1 MCHDIDDRFN
11 RWLNVSYLKEKD
23 LSEFKLDSLVSES
36 VKNKFEIPGVEN
48 LPNGTVVHGNFLSNI
63 ARYFR
68 DFLDTDFKR
77 QRLPKRQLQRAD
89 RSGNLTGITISK
101 YPSLVQQIWGRLLE
115 PIGNGLELK
124 IDRGRHKAKINPQL
138 SDLIEKYIDIFP
150 AEKLQ
155 DMLSRGQKLA
165 RAAVSRYH
173 DDPEHCKAI
182 ILSELERDVIR
193 SIVVPLLKH
202 LEPYFDKQNIQG
214 LETVFDIEDELGKRL
229 VTQADEAIGAA
240 LNTAIIDKNF
250 GGYDQLISD
259 LLQQGSVQTK
269 CLEYFRSFAVSDF
282 YAELYELCATL
293 RVKENMDI
301 YLYVG
306 DLNFNR
312 ISYPLFYL
320 PLHLTPKESVFQIH
334 IDPHLYINKK
344 AVDFLS
350 QEIARSENRTPR
362 TLVEDR
368 ILYIAPDQSLAKVM
382 QGLADKWTSDLSLRP
397 SIDFINAV
405 VQMAKSSQIAMT
417 NRLHFA
423 AFDKSDESLL
433 NDYEALLG
441 MLDSDNPLAAD
452 FRNIVERFLSKD
464 PISVT
469 NLIDQEWDEY
479 PIEDR
484 LVYNSPIP
492 LNEEQRRVQMALRQN
507 NCRFVVVQG
516 PPGTGKSHTI
526 TAIAF
531 DVILNNQNVLILSDK
546 KEALD
551 VVEDKIKQTLNTV
564 RLDNTFQN
572 PILRLGKSSNTYH
585 KIVSNQAI
593 DKIKTHYRVAKAKQ
607 KELNE
612 SIQSEQKQLKNY
624 IKQTSAT
631 YEQIDIQSIFQ
642 LVQSEKKIGADAAHI
657 VPLLLD
663 TDTNKILRFV
673 RELIDLLSAD
683 DQKAFQILQAAT
695 GQPSLNNLDELL
707 QTMLLLID
715 VSQPDQLT
723 QTGLR
728 LFNQFEDQGLD
739 AFAEILQLYEEC
751 RWPIVGFLFKKNKA
765 RKIDCLASEKLSLRS
780 YLNLHQNLREL
791 RSAYEYLNNLN
802 QLLIQRRGNGAFLTY
817 AFQVLSQEYL
827 CNPDRVRNCIGYLS
841 NILEFTNKDPDT
853 AHILCLDTKNLSLW
867 LQETK
872 QGAAHML
879 QKALWLQ
886 PQFNSVREH
895 FIALPQYDYSSE
907 KSKLESL
914 HTKVLADTIDE
925 RVIEFH
931 EAKRATART
940 IRDIIRKKQK
950 FPTNLFDDLKKAFP
964 CIIANI
970 RDYAEYMP
978 LAPELFDLIII
989 DEASQVSIAQAF
1001 PAMLRAKKMVVLGDA
1016 KQFSNV
1022 KTTNASKAINNQ
1034 YVTAIQD
1041 DYIRNNEVDANVLN
1055 RLSKFNIKTSI
1066 LDFVEM
1072 LTNYSSLLKKH
1083 FRGYKEHIS
1092 YSSKFFY
1099 DGQLQAVKIRGLP
1112 VSDVL
1117 EFAFIED
1124 DGKASLRGN
1133 VNELEAN
1140 YILDQIEHLLDWDDA
1155 PSVGIITPF
1164 TDQQRYL
1171 SKRINDH
1178 LLGQKMY
1185 ERLKLK
1191 CMTFDSCQG
1200 EERDYVYYSMVATT
1214 SHDRLYG
1221 IFPKGSAR
1229 EGDPEEALR
1238 LQRLNVGFSRVKEKM
1253 ILVLSKSISDY
1264 SGAIG
1269 EALRHYD
1276 SVLRSAEAVPT
1287 AQDVDP
1293 KSPMEATLL
1302 EWLQQT
1308 AFYQE
1313 NHDQLEIVPQFPI
1326 GEYLSQLDPSYS
1338 YPAYRV
1344 DFLLKYRTGER
1355 IYQLI
1360 IEYDGFKEH
1369 FTNLSEVAAAN
1380 YTHYYKAEDV
1390 EREKILESYGYRM
1403 LRVNRFNMGRDPV
1416 STLSERLMKLTNDI
1430 IDRDAPHE
1438 LVKDFHKIF
1447 DEVQNDDRRVCNKC
1461 GQPKPLEAF
1470 KDVSLKSGY
1479 GRLCMKC
1486 KGSDTTKIKA
1496 KILKNENQNS
1506 PCQKCGSAMV
1516 LRQGRYGRFYGCSKF
1531 PACKGTRNI
1540 R

>member
-1 MCHDIDDRFN
+1 MED
-11 RWLNVSYLKEKD
+11 
-23 LSEFKLDSLVSES
+23 
-36 VKNKFEIPGVEN
+36 
-48 LPNGTVVHGNFLSNI
+48 LPNGAVVQGNFLSNI

-89 RSGNLTGITISK
+89 RSGNLTGVTISK
-101 YPSLVQQIWGRLLE
+101 YPTLVLQIWKRLLE

-124 IDRGRHKAKINPQL
+124 IVRGRHTARINPQL
-138 SDLIEKYIDIFP
+138 SDLIEKYIDIIP
-150 AEKLQ
+150 TEKLQ
-155 DMLSRGQKLA
+155 ALLSRGQNLA
-165 RAAVSRYH
+165 RTAISRHH
-173 DDPEHCKAI
+173 DDPERCKAI
-182 ILSELERDVIR
+182 ILSGLERDIIR

-214 LETVFDIEDELGKRL
+214 FETVFDIEDELGKRL

-240 LNTAIIDKNF
+240 LNTAIIEKNF
-250 GGYDQLISD
+250 EGYDQLISD

-269 CLEYFRSFAVSDF
+269 CLEYFSAFAVSDI
-282 YAELYELCATL
+282 YAELYELTATL
-293 RVKENMDI
+293 RIKENMDI

-320 PLHLTPKESVFQIH
+320 PLHLTQKESTFQIH

-344 AVDFLS
+344 AIDYLA
-350 QEIARSENRTPR
+350 QETARAENRTPR

-368 ILYIAPDQSLAKVM
+368 ILYLTPSQSMAKVM
-382 QGLADKWTSDLSLRP
+382 QGLADKWISDLSLRP
-397 SIDFINAV
+397 AIDFIHPKE
-405 VQMAKSSQIAMT
+405 QIAKSSQIAMT
-417 NRLHFA
+417 NRLYFS

-441 MLDSDNPLAAD
+441 MLDSDDPLATD
-452 FRNIVERFLSKD
+452 FRDIVERFLSTD

-469 NLIDQEWDEY
+469 NQIDKEWDEY

-484 LVYNSPIP
+484 LVYKSPIP
-492 LNEEQRRVQMALRQN
+492 LNEEQRRVQMAIRQN
-507 NCRFVVVQG
+507 DCRFVVVQG

-551 VVEDKIKQTLNTV
+551 VVEDKIKQTLNNV
-564 RLDNTFQN
+564 RLDTTFQN

-585 KIVSNQAI
+585 KIVSTQAI
-593 DKIKTHYRVAKAKQ
+593 DKIKTHYRVAKAKH

-612 SIQSEQKQLKNY
+612 SIQSEQTQLKNH

-631 YEQIDIQSIFQ
+631 YQQINIQRIFQ
-642 LVQSEKKIGADAAHI
+642 LIQSEKQIGPDAVHI

-663 TDTNKILRFV
+663 IDTNKILSCV

-683 DQKAFQILQAAT
+683 GQKVFQILQAAT
-695 GQPSLNNLDELL
+695 DQPSLNKLDELL

-715 VSQPDQLT
+715 VSRPDPLT

-739 AFAEILQLYEEC
+739 AFTEILQLYEEC
-751 RWPIVGFLFKKNKA
+751 RWPIVGFFFTRKRA
-765 RKIDCLASEKLSLRS
+765 RKIDRLASEKFSLRA
-780 YLNLHQNLREL
+780 YLNLHQHLREL
-791 RSAYEYLNNLN
+791 KSAHEYLSSIH
-802 QLLIQRRGNGAFLTY
+802 QLFIQRRGNGAFLTY
-817 AFQVLSQEYL
+817 AFQIMSQGYL
-827 CNPDRVRNCIGYLS
+827 CNPDRVRSCIGHLS
-841 NILEFTNKDPDT
+841 KVLAFIDKNPDT
-853 AHILCLDTKNLSLW
+853 AKVLSLDTKDLSPW
-867 LQETK
+867 IQETK
-872 QGAAHML
+872 QGEAQML
-879 QKALWLQ
+879 LQALWLQ
-886 PQFNSVREH
+886 PQFNSVREP

-914 HTKVLADTIDE
+914 HTRVLADTIDE

-931 EAKRATART
+931 EAKRATSRI

-950 FPTNLFDDLKKAFP
+950 FPTNLFIDLKKAFP

-1034 YVTAIQD
+1034 YVTALQD

-1072 LTNYSSLLKKH
+1072 LANYSSLLKKH

-1092 YSSKFFY
+1092 YSSSFFY
-1099 DGQLQAVKIRGLP
+1099 DRQLQAVKIRGLP

-1124 DGKASLRGN
+1124 DGRATIRGN
-1133 VNELEAN
+1133 ANELEAN
-1140 YILDQIEHLLDWDDA
+1140 YILNQIELLLDWDDA

-1178 LLGQKMY
+1178 PLGQEMY

-1229 EGDPEEALR
+1229 VGDPEEALR

-1253 ILVLSKSISDY
+1253 IFVLSKSISDY
-1264 SGAIG
+1264 SGALG

-1276 SVLRSAEAVPT
+1276 SVLRAAEAAPT

-1293 KSPMEATLL
+1293 KSPMEAKLL

-1326 GEYLSQLDPSYS
+1326 GEYLSQLDPGYNH
-1338 YPAYRV
+1338 PAYRV

-1355 IYQLI
+1355 IHQLI
-1360 IEYDGFKEH
+1360 VEYDGFKEH
-1369 FTNLSEVAAAN
+1369 FTNLSEVAATN

-1416 STLSERLMKLTNDI
+1416 VTLSDRLIKLTKDI

-1438 LVKDFHKIF
+1438 LVEDLHNIV
-1447 DEVQNDDRRVCNKC
+1447 DEVQNGDRRVCKKC
-1461 GQPKPLEAF
+1461 GEPKPLDAF
-1470 KDVSLKSGY
+1470 KDNNLKTGY
-1479 GRLCMKC
+1479 GRVCIKC
-1486 KGSDTTKIKA
+1486 KGLDTHKRNARIS
-1496 KILKNENQNS
+1496 KNETQNI
-1506 PCQKCGSAMV
+1506 PCPRCGNAMV
-1516 LRQGRYGRFYGCSKF
+1516 LRQGRYGRFYGCSRY
-1531 PACKGTRNI
+1531 PVCRGTRNI

>member
-1 MCHDIDDRFN
+1 
-11 RWLNVSYLKEKD
+11 
-23 LSEFKLDSLVSES
+23 LSEIKSDPSISES
-36 VKNKFEIPGVEN
+36 DNNDIEIPEMED
-48 LPNGTVVHGNFLSNI
+48 LPNGAVVQGNFLSNI

-101 YPSLVQQIWGRLLE
+101 YPTLVLQIWKRLLE
-115 PIGNGLELK
+115 PIGNGLEIK
-124 IDRGRHKAKINPQL
+124 IVRGRHKARINPQL
-138 SDLIEKYIDIFP
+138 SDLIEKYIDIIP
-150 AEKLQ
+150 TEKLQ
-155 DMLSRGQKLA
+155 ALLSRGQNLA
-165 RAAVSRYH
+165 RTAISRHH
-173 DDPEHCKAI
+173 DDPERCKAI
-182 ILSELERDVIR
+182 ILSGLERDVIR

-214 LETVFDIEDELGKRL
+214 FETVFDIEDELGKRL

-240 LNTAIIDKNF
+240 LNTAIIEKNF
-250 GGYDQLISD
+250 EGYDQLISD

-269 CLEYFRSFAVSDF
+269 CLEYFSAFAVSDI
-282 YAELYELCATL
+282 YAELYELTATL
-293 RVKENMDI
+293 RIKENMDI

-320 PLHLTPKESVFQIH
+320 PLHLTQKESTFQIH

-344 AVDFLS
+344 AIDYLA
-350 QEIARSENRTPR
+350 QETARAENRTPR

-368 ILYIAPDQSLAKVM
+368 ILYLTPNQSLAKVM
-382 QGLADKWTSDLSLRP
+382 QGLADKWISDLSLRP
-397 SIDFINAV
+397 AIDFINPKE
-405 VQMAKSSQIAMT
+405 QIAKSSQIAMT

-441 MLDSDNPLAAD
+441 MLDSDDPLATD
-452 FRNIVERFLSKD
+452 FRNIVERFLSTD
-464 PISVT
+464 PSSVT
-469 NLIDQEWDEY
+469 NLIDKEWDEY

-484 LVYNSPIP
+484 LVYKSPIP
-492 LNEEQRRVQMALRQN
+492 LNEEQRRVQMAIRQN
-507 NCRFVVVQG
+507 DCRFVVVQG

-551 VVEDKIKQTLNTV
+551 VVEDKIKQTLNNV
-564 RLDNTFQN
+564 RLDTTFQN

-585 KIVSNQAI
+585 KIVSTQAI

-612 SIQSEQKQLKNY
+612 SIQSEQTQLKNH

-631 YEQIDIQSIFQ
+631 YQQINIQRIFQ
-642 LVQSEKKIGADAAHI
+642 LIQSEKQIGPDAVHI

-663 TDTNKILRFV
+663 IDTNKILSCI
-673 RELIDLLSAD
+673 RELIDLLSTD
-683 DQKAFQILQAAT
+683 GQKAFQILQAST
-695 GQPSLNNLDELL
+695 DQPSLNKLDELL

-715 VSQPDQLT
+715 VSRPDPLT
-723 QTGLR
+723 QTGLQ
-728 LFNQFEDQGLD
+728 LFNQFENQGLD
-739 AFAEILQLYEEC
+739 AFTEILQLYEEC
-751 RWPIVGFLFKKNKA
+751 RWPIIGFFFTRKRA
-765 RKIDCLASEKLSLRS
+765 RKIDRLASEKLSLRA
-780 YLNLHQNLREL
+780 YLNLHQHLREL
-791 RSAYEYLNNLN
+791 KSAHEYLSNIH
-802 QLLIQRRGNGAFLTY
+802 QLFIQRRGNGAFLTY
-817 AFQVLSQEYL
+817 AFQIMSQGYI
-827 CNPDRVRNCIGYLS
+827 CNPDQVRGCIGYLS
-841 NILEFTNKDPDT
+841 KVLAFIDKNPEAAKVLS
-853 AHILCLDTKNLSLW
+853 LDTKDLSPW

-872 QGAAHML
+872 QGEAKML
-879 QKALWLQ
+879 LQALWLQ
-886 PQFNSVREH
+886 PQFNSVREP
-895 FIALPQYDYSSE
+895 FIALPHYDYSSE

-914 HTKVLADTIDE
+914 HTRILADTIDE

-931 EAKRATART
+931 EAKRATSRI

-950 FPTNLFDDLKKAFP
+950 FPTNLFADLKKAFP

-1041 DYIRNNEVDANVLN
+1041 DYIRNNEVDANVSN

-1072 LTNYSSLLKKH
+1072 LANYSSLLKKH

-1092 YSSKFFY
+1092 YSSSFFY
-1099 DGQLQAVKIRGLP
+1099 DHQLQAVKIRGLP

-1117 EFAFIED
+1117 EFALVED
-1124 DGKASLRGN
+1124 DGKATIRGN
-1133 VNELEAN
+1133 ANELEAK
-1140 YILDQIEHLLDWDDA
+1140 YILNQIELLLDWDDA

-1171 SKRINDH
+1171 SKCINDH
-1178 LLGQKMY
+1178 PLGQEMY

-1229 EGDPEEALR
+1229 VGDPEEALR

-1253 ILVLSKSISDY
+1253 IFVLSKSISEY
-1264 SGAIG
+1264 SGALG

-1276 SVLRSAEAVPT
+1276 SVLRAAEAVPT

-1293 KSPMEATLL
+1293 KSPMEAKLL

-1326 GEYLSQLDPSYS
+1326 GEYLSQLDPGYNH
-1338 YPAYRV
+1338 PAYRV

-1355 IYQLI
+1355 IHQLI
-1360 IEYDGFKEH
+1360 IEYDGFEEH

-1416 STLSERLMKLTNDI
+1416 ATLSDRLIKLTKDI

-1438 LVKDFHKIF
+1438 LVEDLHNIV
-1447 DEVQNDDRRVCNKC
+1447 DEIQNGDRRVCKKC
-1461 GQPKPLEAF
+1461 GQPKPLDAF
-1470 KDVSLKSGY
+1470 KDNSLKSGY
-1479 GRLCMKC
+1479 GRVCIKC
-1486 KGSDTTKIKA
+1486 KGLDTHRRNARVTN
-1496 KILKNENQNS
+1496 NETQNVS
-1506 PCQKCGSAMV
+1506 CPRCGNAMV
-1516 LRQGRYGRFYGCSKF
+1516 LRKGRYGKFYGCSRYPF
-1531 PACKGTRNI
+1531 CKGTRNI